1 MREAP
6 VLRVFWVLGADR
18 VLRISAAI
26 ALVVAMVW
34 VVGNALPLSGG
45 PATWIH
51 DSGNYYAAGERLN
64 VGHSLYAYGPG
75 DRHTLELLFGLPS
88 PYLYPPL
95 IGVLF
100 RPVAAVLPFDLVVV
114 AFWASGLVTFLA
126 FLGWLLWRGSGA
138 TAVGILILVV
148 PLAETAWSGNVSTFI
163 TIGITLAG
171 IALLRGARSWAAG
184 AVIGFTTVLKLSP
197 AFLGWWLLVTR
208 RWSVLRV
215 AIAVGAVSLA
225 VSVLGAGID
234 AHFQFLS
241 ISSEVA
247 RQGGIQGSIVG
258 ILRGL
263 FDAPPDLMPL
273 VAPLV
278 SVVGAVAVVLLRQRE
293 RAAWAVAI
301 ATGVLASPVF
311 NLTNVTLLLAA
322 FVAFDRVLI
331 PSGSPAGSRRA
342 RVGSR
347 PLIALARMDTLGRV
361 ARILAVAVVVGY
373 SVLVMV
379 DVVGSMPPD
388 AVTYLA
394 AGERLNAGHPL
405 YSLSPGDRPITTD
418 VPGISVPLLSPPGIA
433 VVWRP
438 LAALGEWTVIPW
450 WILGSALFVIALSVV
465 VWRAW
470 PTIAIV
476 VLVLEPIAWLV
487 AFGNVHTYIAAGMV
501 LLWFV
506 RDRPW
511 AAAASDGEHGG
522 PEAHARPTRAL
533 DRPRSADVGPDPR
546 DIRCVARG
554 DSLVF
559 APGALAEYI
568 DVMRTGSGGI
578 VLAGP
583 CRRARCDAG
592 PASAR
597 RLCGRGRDDD
607 ARDDVRGHPLAGGPA
622 DRADPAWVF
631 QVGGAWST
639 RTEPTGL
646 TGASVLPSQ

>member
-26 ALVVAMVW
+26 ALLVAMIW

-114 AFWASGLVTFLA
+114 TFWASGLVAFLA
-126 FLGWLLWRGSGA
+126 FLGWLLLRGSA
-138 TAVGILILVV
+138 VTAAGILILVV

-171 IALLRGARSWAAG
+171 IALLRGARSWGAG

-208 RWSVLRV
+208 RWSVLHV
-215 AIAVGAVSLA
+215 AIAVGAVSLF

-278 SVVGAVAVVLLRQRE
+278 SVVGAVGVVLLRQRE

-322 FVAFDRVLI
+322 FVAFDRQLSSCQ
-331 PSGSPAGSRRA
+331 SGP
-342 RVGSR
+342 
-347 PLIALARMDTLGRV
+347 
-361 ARILAVAVVVGY
+361 
-373 SVLVMV
+373 
-379 DVVGSMPPD
+379 
-388 AVTYLA
+388 
-394 AGERLNAGHPL
+394 
-405 YSLSPGDRPITTD
+405 
-418 VPGISVPLLSPPGIA
+418 
-433 VVWRP
+433 
-438 LAALGEWTVIPW
+438 
-450 WILGSALFVIALSVV
+450 
-465 VWRAW
+465 
-470 PTIAIV
+470 
-476 VLVLEPIAWLV
+476 
-487 AFGNVHTYIAAGMV
+487 
-501 LLWFV
+501 
-506 RDRPW
+506 
-511 AAAASDGEHGG
+511 
-522 PEAHARPTRAL
+522 
-533 DRPRSADVGPDPR
+533 
-546 DIRCVARG
+546 
-554 DSLVF
+554 
-559 APGALAEYI
+559 
-568 DVMRTGSGGI
+568 
-578 VLAGP
+578 
-583 CRRARCDAG
+583 
-592 PASAR
+592 
-597 RLCGRGRDDD
+597 
-607 ARDDVRGHPLAGGPA
+607 
-622 DRADPAWVF
+622 RADPAV
-631 QVGGAWST
+631 ANES
-639 RTEPTGL
+639 
-646 TGASVLPSQ
+646 